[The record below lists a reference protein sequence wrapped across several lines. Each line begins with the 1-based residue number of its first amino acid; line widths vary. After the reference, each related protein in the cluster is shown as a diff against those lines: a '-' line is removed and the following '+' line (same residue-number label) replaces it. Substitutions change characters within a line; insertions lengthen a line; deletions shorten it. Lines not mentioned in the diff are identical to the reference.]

1 MVEVYSSKRVRTQ
14 INFDRDAPR
23 SSSLERRKSG
33 LIERY
38 VPHFD
43 EDGYNYKYLCFLV
56 AMSVG
61 FVMMLLLFGGVI
73 FMALEYDNYADR
85 QALKI
90 DTENRIAEYH
100 TQYNVSTEYLDLLT
114 QRALLAN
121 IREENKWNV
130 ISASYFSI
138 TIVSTIGFGWWAPLT
153 DGGKIFMILY
163 ALFGI
168 PVFLYASFQYVAV
181 LTIFLAPKVACFC
194 ARLNFRYSAVAPLL
208 TLWITTLIVATISF
222 YTTEDWNL
230 LDSIYFC
237 IETGTTIA
245 LGDLEPIKEWNPF
258 TALVNFHCFLTFIG
272 ATLMLLETST
282 AATGEVS
289 AMISRYFFP
298 GNSKQDMKEEAKPDE
313 FNEIAISEKKVKN
326 LTVLKQ

>member
-23 SSSLERRKSG
+23 SSSLEKGGKG

-43 EDGYNYKYLCFLV
+43 EDGYNLKYLCFLV

-61 FVMMLLLFGGVI
+61 FVIMLLLFGGII
-73 FMALEYDNYADR
+73 FMALEYENYADR

-90 DTENRIAEYH
+90 DTENRISEYH
-100 TQYNVSTEYLDLLT
+100 TQYNVSTEYLDLLA
-114 QRALLAN
+114 QRAELSN
-121 IREENKWNV
+121 IREENKWNIV
-130 ISASYFSI
+130 SASYFSI

-153 DGGKIFMILY
+153 DGGKIFMIIY
-163 ALFGI
+163 ALVGI

-181 LTIFLAPKVACFC
+181 LTIFLAPKVNYISEK
-194 ARLNFRYSAVAPLL
+194 LNITYSAVMPLL
-208 TLWITTLIVATISF
+208 TLWISTLIVATISF

-282 AATGEVS
+282 AATGQVS

-298 GNSKQDMKEEAKPDE
+298 GHSKKNVKEQAKPAE
-313 FNEIAISEKKVKN
+313 FNEIAISEKKIEQKN
-326 LTVLKQ
+326 